1 MVYKLGNVSDL
12 AMLPP
17 MDEATYNVLHEL
29 TGVLTYQYG
38 ADREVDCDDGGYV
51 LYAVPGTTPDEVREK
66 FDYSKHL
73 MEYVNRTLESQPPV
87 CTALYLL
94 NNEFAVVLVMS
105 IADAPKEITDEFEEG
120 Y

>member
-12 AMLPP
+12 AMLPT

-38 ADREVDCDDGGYV
+38 EDRDIDHDDGGYV
-51 LYAVPGTTPDEVREK
+51 LYAEPGTDMGEVK
-66 FDYSKHL
+66 QYFDYTVHL
-73 MEYVNRTLESQPPV
+73 MEYVNRTLESQPPI

-94 NNEFAVVLVMS
+94 NNEFAVVLVMT

>member
-1 MVYKLGNVSDL
+1 
-12 AMLPP
+12 
-17 MDEATYNVLHEL
+17 
-29 TGVLTYQYG
+29 
-38 ADREVDCDDGGYV
+38 
-51 LYAVPGTTPDEVREK
+51 
-66 FDYSKHL
+66 
-73 MEYVNRTLESQPPV
+73 MEYVNRTLESQPPI